1 MKNHLAEIEKIKEH
15 FPLIL
20 EERFSPVSS
29 GTHYD
34 VYVSSN
40 YVVRC
45 RDDEPELLK
54 REGEFL
60 LKLDHVLIPKV
71 AWMDTVSFPA
81 AMIEKR
87 IPGRTIDTVWRSLNE
102 RQKGQVVGDV
112 VVFVKYLRTLHYTSI
127 YSVWTG
133 KTYSHFM
140 DYLIEGIEQK
150 LVEIQKFKKTSRVLD
165 DIRLLLARSGE
176 IKSLFDIS
184 QYSLI
189 HGDLI
194 IHNMLTDNERLTG
207 VLDWELALYGDPDYD
222 LCRLFYYRECA
233 QAYRKQGI
241 DETYEAE
248 YMDML
253 VEDIENSGIVGDR
266 EVFQRKYE
274 FVRAIFFVSALYWD
288 VRSEDPENNLEGT
301 IDLWNINKSRAEH

>member
-1 MKNHLAEIEKIKEH
+1 
-15 FPLIL
+15 
-20 EERFSPVSS
+20 
-29 GTHYD
+29 
-34 VYVSSN
+34 
-40 YVVRC
+40 
-45 RDDEPELLK
+45 
-54 REGEFL
+54 
-60 LKLDHVLIPKV
+60 
-71 AWMDTVSFPA
+71 
-81 AMIEKR
+81 
-87 IPGRTIDTVWRSLNE
+87 
-102 RQKGQVVGDV
+102 
-112 VVFVKYLRTLHYTSI
+112 
-127 YSVWTG
+127 
-133 KTYSHFM
+133 
-140 DYLIEGIEQK
+140 
-150 LVEIQKFKKTSRVLD
+150 
-165 DIRLLLARSGE
+165 
-176 IKSLFDIS
+176 
-184 QYSLI
+184 
-189 HGDLI
+189 
-194 IHNMLTDNERLTG
+194 MLTDNERLTG